1 MFEFVAKKLVN
12 LLCCLHFSLPFLVK
26 HELVNFNKQALE
38 KQESSSVFRRLLGI
52 IVGQIIVLERA
63 CLLLPG
69 DMVFP

>member
-38 KQESSSVFRRLLGI
+38 KQGKFKRV
-52 IVGQIIVLERA
+52 
-63 CLLLPG
+63 
-69 DMVFP
+69 